1 MISNGFHTV
10 TPLSPISNE
19 FPCHDEVT
27 PIPDTKQSQSMSD
40 ACAEDVTNGS
50 SVPES
55 PDSDVVSTGT
65 DTPLSRTPV
74 RKLTWNAKWI
84 QCSGH
89 EGVFAPSKEGTI
101 WKKTSASDE
110 DNNEIEAYKK
120 LMLEDEMREF
130 VPQFYSE
137 ILMQGERFIEM
148 EDLLCHFRRNSHSC
162 STSSE
167 EEETTSAASSPTT
180 GLEKCSLSSSSSSF
194 SYSSSS
200 SCDETSDLIIDSDS
214 VNRVNDE
221 CDCFTRDKPSHKQ
234 IHIMDIKMGTRT
246 FLEQEASS
254 PTQRSDL
261 YEKMIRVDPTEP
273 TAEEH
278 ACKSVT
284 KLRYMT
290 FRESLSSS
298 SLQGFRIE
306 GVEVGTYVYIHVLHV
321 ARHKSLV
328 LHAMPWLNWLPNRIP
343 LSFYCISISL
353 LRILL
358 LFSHYLSLILSFTW
372 WKSASSQSHHSESQT
387 SLTYARH
394 DHHK

>member
-1 MISNGFHTV
+1 MWRSILKDEPFSPLCDKKIKKKRGSVDKNNSVTMISNGFHTV

-19 FPCHDEVT
+19 FPCHDDDELT
-27 PIPDTKQSQSMSD
+27 PIPDTMQSKSMSD
-40 ACAEDVTNGS
+40 ACAEDVTSG

-55 PDSDVVSTGT
+55 PDSDAVSTGT
-65 DTPLSRTPV
+65 DAGTPLSRTAV

-167 EEETTSAASSPTT
+167 EEETSASSSPTAV
-180 GLEKCSLSSSSSSF
+180 GLEKCSLSSSSSSSF
-194 SYSSSS
+194 SYSSTS
-200 SCDETSDLIIDSDS
+200 SCDESSELIIDSDP

-221 CDCFTRDKPSHKQ
+221 CDCFTQSSRKQ

-261 YEKMIRVDPTEP
+261 YEKMIRVDPSEP

-290 FRESLSSS
+290 FRESRSSS

-306 GVEVGTYVYIHVLHV
+306 GVEVSTCVACRTTQISTACHAVTQFVTESVFHCPSIALVFPSYV
-321 ARHKSLV
+321 
-328 LHAMPWLNWLPNRIP
+328 
-343 LSFYCISISL
+343 SFEICL
-353 LRILL
+353 L
-358 LFSHYLSLILSFTW
+358 
-372 WKSASSQSHHSESQT
+372 
-387 SLTYARH
+387 
-394 DHHK
+394 